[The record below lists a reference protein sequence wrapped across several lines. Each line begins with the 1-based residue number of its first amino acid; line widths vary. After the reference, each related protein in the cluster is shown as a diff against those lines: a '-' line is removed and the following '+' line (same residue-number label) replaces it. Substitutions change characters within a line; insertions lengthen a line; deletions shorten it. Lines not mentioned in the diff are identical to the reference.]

1 MTGRTGVANSRCQR
15 DRLQLPR
22 ERVALFTGNVGCGFE
37 LAFVR
42 IVKCGRRLSSIVERY
57 AISTRRHGARRSG
70 QERIGRLHGTRKVGR
85 VEVLKWSSRLEPTS
99 SSFASRRLP
108 SADVTRRQQLPA
120 LEPAL
125 APFGLGFRPLN
136 ALKRMHLQPG
146 SVPLCSELLGNSPI
160 SWLHLHDAVR
170 PHPDTAHRRHTHRC
184 HQSKPSPAPAAATR
198 QPSWTEATC
207 PPCCC
212 CPTRHRR

>member
-85 VEVLKWSSRLEPTS
+85 VEVLKMEL
-99 SSFASRRLP
+99 
-108 SADVTRRQQLPA
+108 
-120 LEPAL
+120 
-125 APFGLGFRPLN
+125 PFGAHELQFRFPT
-136 ALKRMHLQPG
+136 
-146 SVPLCSELLGNSPI
+146 I
-160 SWLHLHDAVR
+160 AVR
-170 PHPDTAHRRHTHRC
+170 RRHPPAAASGPGTRI
-184 HQSKPSPAPAAATR
+184 SALWPRVSAAKRPEANAPAAR
-198 QPSWTEATC
+198 KC
-207 PPCCC
+207 PAVQ
-212 CPTRHRR
+212 